1 MADMMNPPPSL
12 LCKLASVIVHAEEF
26 MSPHGHEFDK
36 EAFDQLLK
44 DREVA
49 GWLQQMTDAAMAPRK
64 RNA

>member
-1 MADMMNPPPSL
+1 MADMMNPAPSL
-12 LCKLASVIVHAEEF
+12 LCKLASVIVHAEEY

-36 EAFDQLLK
+36 NAFDQLVK

-49 GWLQQMTDAAMAPRK
+49 DWLEQMTAAAMAPRK